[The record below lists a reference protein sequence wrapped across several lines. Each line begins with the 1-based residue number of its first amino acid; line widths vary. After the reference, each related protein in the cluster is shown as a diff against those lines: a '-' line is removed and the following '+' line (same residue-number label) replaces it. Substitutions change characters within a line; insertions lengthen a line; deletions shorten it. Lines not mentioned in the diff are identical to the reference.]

1 MANLAIKGHATR
13 GKEVI
18 EILEMLGGKNYYQF
32 SGGFS
37 SNIYFINK
45 SGFIF
50 NDYDI
55 MNNLNYFPISLE
67 EFLEQN
73 PYKVGDFV
81 HIPEYDS
88 NVCICKMR
96 WNSLY
101 NDMEYLVNR
110 DGMPEWYTA
119 RALLDYNDDFLVDKE
134 TNMNEDNNQ
143 KTLETKTTEG
153 VIVCNEFCDCY
164 NPKDD
169 VYRNNTTEKIPLE
182 QSKQCKDIDD
192 VRHVNSITDD
202 IMINQITSKVSVIKF
217 NPDVCDNEIEL
228 QLGNYKIEVRDGKTY
243 AVKNKPKYPKTYK
256 ECCDILGYNASYDLN
271 NITTH
276 DCVYDYKLQMFYRVL
291 ICCDAY
297 CKIAGEQMGLE
308 KPWEPDWENYEEY
321 KYCLYITENAV
332 NKGIFYNDNHI
343 LAFPTEEMRDAFY
356 ENFKGL
362 IESCKELL

>member
-18 EILEMLGGKNYYQF
+18 EILEMLGGKNYFQF

-55 MNNLNYFPISLE
+55 MNNLNYFQISLE
-67 EFLEQN
+67 EFLEKY

-81 HIPEYDS
+81 HIPEYES
-88 NVCICKMR
+88 KVCICKMR
-96 WNSLY
+96 WNSIY
-101 NDMEYLVNR
+101 NYMEYLVNR
-110 DGMPEWYTA
+110 DDTPEWYTV
-119 RALLDYNDDFLVDKE
+119 RALLEYNDDFLVDKE

-143 KTLETKTTEG
+143 ETLETKTTEG
-153 VIVCNEFCDCY
+153 VIVCNDFCDCY

-169 VYRNNTTEKIPLE
+169 VYRYNTTEKIPLE
-182 QSKQCKDIDD
+182 QSKQCKDVDD

-243 AVKNKPKYPKTYK
+243 AVKNKPKYPKNYK
-256 ECCDILGYNASYDLN
+256 ECCEVLGITFDYPDIRDVSNVEFHLYSNFIRL
-271 NITTH
+271 IR
-276 DCVYDYKLQMFYRVL
+276 YR
-291 ICCDAY
+291 DAY
-297 CKIAGEQMGLE
+297 WKIAGEQMGLG
-308 KPWEPDWENYEEY
+308 KPWKPDWKDSNF
-321 KYCLYITENAV
+321 KYCL
-332 NKGIFYNDNHI
+332 KKMGDNIEKTSEMTISCI
-343 LAFPTEEMRDAFY
+343 LAFPTAEMRDIFY
-356 ENFKGL
+356 ENFKDL